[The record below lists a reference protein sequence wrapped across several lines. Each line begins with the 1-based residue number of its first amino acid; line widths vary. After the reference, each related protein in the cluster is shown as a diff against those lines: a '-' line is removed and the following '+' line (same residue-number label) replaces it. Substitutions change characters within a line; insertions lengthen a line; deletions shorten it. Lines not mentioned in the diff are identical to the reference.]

1 MKEPVPDATKE
12 ARGFFVAAILVSL
25 DLYLLQPP
33 VSIMLAVAILAFLA
47 SHLWIS
53 HRFHRSHRMQL
64 WISVFIA
71 VSLLQTS
78 VLLAQFLHR

>member
-12 ARGFFVAAILVSL
+12 ARGFFVAAILVSI
-25 DLYLLQPP
+25 DLYLFKPP
-33 VSIMLAVAILAFLA
+33 VSIVLLVAVLAFLA

-53 HRFHRSHRMQL
+53 HRFHRSRRMQL
-64 WISVFIA
+64 WISAFIA

-78 VLLAQFLHR
+78 VLLAQILHR